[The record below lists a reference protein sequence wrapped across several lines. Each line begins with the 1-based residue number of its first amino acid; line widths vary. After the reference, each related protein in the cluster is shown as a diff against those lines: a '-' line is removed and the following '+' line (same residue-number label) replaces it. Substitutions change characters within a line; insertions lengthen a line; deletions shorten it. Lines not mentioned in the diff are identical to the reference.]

1 MRGHVAAA
9 FGLGLL
15 ALTGDASA
23 QVKPRQVDFTVTYA
37 TTGGGASTSHVLKA
51 SCSMLEG
58 QPGFAGLDGA
68 PTSVTAPGSAMG
80 KMQDEM
86 KKCGSDPACVQA
98 QMMKMMQNGSMAK
111 AAEPLTGKN
120 YTLWTPTTCTGTL
133 TVDDRSTKKGMDAM
147 AAYVENVTVKGAA
160 DVRPWHGLAI
170 QHDLKKGITEYRF
183 ESPEPVMI
191 DRTLVRTGDGAATE
205 KTRERV
211 AAFQAKVSH
220 SLPRAPQSGKAVTSI
235 QGGSVTVEWTVAK

>member
-1 MRGHVAAA
+1 MSGQAVTVL
-9 FGLGLL
+9 GLGLF
-15 ALTGDASA
+15 AIAVTASA
-23 QVKPRQVDFTVTYA
+23 QVKTRQVDFTVTYA
-37 TTGGGASTSHVLKA
+37 TTGSGASTAHILKA

-80 KMQDEM
+80 TMQDEM
-86 KKCGSDPACVQA
+86 KKCGSDAACVQA
-98 QMMKMMQNGSMAK
+98 LMMKMMQNGTMAK
-111 AAEPLTGKN
+111 AAAPLNEKN

-133 TVDDRSTKKGMDAM
+133 TVHDRSTKKGMDAM
-147 AAYVENVTVKGAA
+147 AAYVENVTVKGTA
-160 DVRPWHGLAI
+160 DVRPWQGVTI

-183 ESPEPVMI
+183 ESPEAVMI
-191 DRTLVRTGDGAATE
+191 DRTLVRTGDGAASE

-220 SLPRAPQSGKAVTSI
+220 SLPGAPKSGKAATSI
-235 QGGSVTVEWTVAK
+235 QGGSVTVEWTVVK